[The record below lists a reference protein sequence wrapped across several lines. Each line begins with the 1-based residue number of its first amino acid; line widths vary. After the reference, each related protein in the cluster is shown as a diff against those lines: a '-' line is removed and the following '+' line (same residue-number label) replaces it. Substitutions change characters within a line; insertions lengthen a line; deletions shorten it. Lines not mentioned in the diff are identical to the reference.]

1 MNWVGEYIKKWK
13 EKRENKEEK
22 GKKTLNCPKMQKKQ
36 SVTDGRTDGRT
47 NGRTDQ
53 QMDTTSYRDATANL
67 KSEGDKSDS
76 AGYILNFSMQTAFAT
91 LAQINTALAQYT
103 APAQYKHM

>member
-47 NGRTDQ
+47 NGRNDRPT
-53 QMDTTSYRDATANL
+53 R
-67 KSEGDKSDS
+67 
-76 AGYILNFSMQTAFAT
+76 
-91 LAQINTALAQYT
+91 
-103 APAQYKHM
+103 